1 MIRNFISVTKP
12 GIIMGNVITLSGGF
26 FLASRGVINYWLLLA
41 TIVGISLI
49 IACGCV
55 INNYIDRDI
64 DGLMKRTQK
73 RVLVKGLIS
82 PRAIFIYAFCLGALG
97 TGGLLFCTNIL
108 ATLLALSGLF
118 VYVVIYTMVLKR
130 NSVLS
135 TVVGSISG
143 AIPPLVGY
151 CAVTNHID
159 AGAIV
164 LFIML
169 CLWQV
174 PHSYAIAIFRFED
187 YVAAKIPVLPVKKN
201 ILVAKFHMLLF
212 VFLFVVA
219 SVSLYYFGYV
229 GRSYLAIALMLG
241 LLWLFLSAKGF
252 VVANTTRW
260 ARQMFFLSILIITI
274 LSIAMAIN
282 YI

>member
-12 GIIMGNVITLSGGF
+12 GIIMGNVITLAGGF

-82 PRAIFIYAFCLGALG
+82 PCAIFIYAFCLGVFG
-97 TGGLLFCTNIL
+97 TGVLLFCTNIL

-151 CAVTNHID
+151 CAVTNRVD
-159 AGAIV
+159 TGAIV

-201 ILVAKFHMLLF
+201 ILAAKLHMLLF
-212 VFLFVVA
+212 VFLFVIA
-219 SVSLYYFGYV
+219 SVSLYSFEYV
-229 GRSYLAIALMLG
+229 GRSYLAIARVLG
-241 LLWLFLSAKGF
+241 LLWLFLSVKGF
-252 VVANTTRW
+252 VVVNTTRW
-260 ARQMFFLSILIITI
+260 ARQMFFLSILIITV

-282 YI
+282 YR